1 MSPLKHITILGGG
14 LLGGSIALAQSS
26 KHAFRVWSRREAST
40 LEALDLGLDATSDLA
55 DAVACADLL
64 ILSVPVGAMAPLLA
78 NAIAAGLPKN
88 CIVTDVGSVKRL
100 PHDTLRPIASAAG
113 YDFIGSHPMA
123 GGEKGGIG
131 QARADLFLNA
141 ACLLTNDEN
150 VVAEKCQLLEE
161 FWQTLGCRTSWC
173 SSAEHDALVARI
185 SHFPHMLACI
195 GATVGLKNPDLAVF
209 GGGGLRDTTRV
220 AAGNPDMW
228 AEILLENRDCL
239 LENLHESLEEM
250 KIVMQLLES
259 GDFTAMQCWLSR
271 AKSLRDV
278 MNPPA

>member
-1 MSPLKHITILGGG
+1 
-14 LLGGSIALAQSS
+14 
-26 KHAFRVWSRREAST
+26 
-40 LEALDLGLDATSDLA
+40 
-55 DAVACADLL
+55 
-64 ILSVPVGAMAPLLA
+64 
-78 NAIAAGLPKN
+78 
-88 CIVTDVGSVKRL
+88 
-100 PHDTLRPIASAAG
+100 
-113 YDFIGSHPMA
+113 
-123 GGEKGGIG
+123 
-131 QARADLFLNA
+131 
-141 ACLLTNDEN
+141 
-150 VVAEKCQLLEE
+150 
-161 FWQTLGCRTSWC
+161 
-173 SSAEHDALVARI
+173 
-185 SHFPHMLACI
+185 MLACI